1 MSDNAQKLDMAS
13 LLVFEPF
20 SRFPPGLKI
29 RVHDEGRLDSLG
41 LSVAV
46 KEADGALVLDLDQVI
61 SKAAD
66 APATD
71 TADLSSGALLAKP

>member
-1 MSDNAQKLDMAS
+1 MSDNTQKPDMAS

-20 SRFPPGLKI
+20 SHFPSGLKI

-61 SKAAD
+61 SKSAD
-66 APATD
+66 PTD
-71 TADLSSGALLAKP
+71 GGSSDFNAGALLTKP